1 MLIDLIGPNYGPSD
15 LSRPLIPITVLPR
28 LASIPKRKRTVYR
41 PGAIPKAR
49 INAMIEE
56 ATVDAY
62 DLAEQTVGFFT
73 MIEQYLA
80 SPFRTA
86 ILGQPVTVLRVDMNP
101 DGHIVALC
109 STGRRRQAIPILD
122 LPLPVP
128 PPPGAEWIAAY
139 RRWLKQTG

>member
-1 MLIDLIGPNYGPSD
+1 ML
-15 LSRPLIPITVLPR
+15 
-28 LASIPKRKRTVYR
+28 R
-41 PGAIPKAR
+41 PGAIPQAR

-62 DLAEQTVGFFT
+62 DLAEQMGGFFT

-80 SPFRTA
+80 CPFRTD
-86 ILGQPVTVLRVDMNP
+86 ILGQPVTALRVDMNQ
-101 DGHIVALC
+101 DGQIVALC

-128 PPPGAEWIAAY
+128 PPPGADWIAAY
-139 RRWLKQTG
+139 RYWLKQTG